1 MTLTKI
7 FKRFVVAVSLS
18 LTLTVGGGQAE
29 ALDYYSAIYQTV
41 SYHNSNEVECDWI
54 TRAILY
60 ASSEYQVDPIL
71 ITAIMEAESGF
82 DFHATSPVGAI
93 GLMQLM
99 PETAQAIGVNPH
111 NPLENV
117 IGGTIYIR
125 DQLGRF
131 QNWGEYSVTDA
142 VAAYNAGP
150 GAVEKH
156 GGVPNYAETVQ
167 YVINVARN
175 YKNLLALV
183 QS

>member
-1 MTLTKI
+1 MQ
-7 FKRFVVAVSLS
+7 FKKVFGRVIVAASLIVA
-18 LTLTVGGGQAE
+18 LTVGGGTAE
-29 ALDYYSAIYQTV
+29 AVDYYSAIYQTV
-41 SYHNSNEVECDWI
+41 NRYNGNEVECDWI

-71 ITAIMEAESGF
+71 ITAIMEAESNF
-82 DFHATSPVGAI
+82 NFHAVSPVGAV

-99 PETAQAIGVNPH
+99 PSTAASLGVNPH
-111 NPLENV
+111 NPLENI

-125 DQLGRF
+125 NQIGRF
-131 QNWGEYSVTDA
+131 KDWGAYSVTDA

-175 YKNLLALV
+175 YKNLMSLI
-183 QS
+183 QP